1 MSDLPPNE
9 SESGRNWAEVFAHAA
24 WGIRIGSADGR
35 TVEAVNPAFAR
46 MHGYSVDEMRHMPV
60 EALYPPELRGLLP
73 GYWERARHEGHHD
86 FESWHIRKDGSRFP
100 VLVQFTAI
108 KDAAGQVVGQAV
120 NLLDIS
126 DRHRAEVA
134 RAASDERYRVIADA
148 ASDAIITID
157 AESTIL
163 VVNRAVERIFGHRPD
178 ELTGRPLTMLMPE
191 YLRHVHEAAL
201 GRYLATGTRHINWT
215 AVELPGLHRD
225 GHEVPVEVSFGES
238 KGLGGHT
245 FTAILRDISDRKAA
259 EAALR
264 RSEQHLLQAQ
274 KMEAVGRLAGGIAH
288 DFNNLLTVVTGV
300 VHYLLDRHPDK
311 TPDHADLI
319 AIQDATDRAAAL
331 TTQLLAF
338 SRQQV
343 LQPVE
348 IDINHVVRRTEA
360 MLRRL
365 LGARITIALSL
376 DQEIGVVKADR
387 TQLEQVLL
395 NLALN
400 ARDAMPEGG
409 TLRFETSNVTVNGD
423 YASTHLGL
431 EPGPYV
437 MLAVTDTGHGMDAIT
452 KAQIFEP
459 FFTTK
464 DEGKGTG
471 LGLATV
477 YGIVKQ
483 SGGSIYVYSEP
494 GHGTTFKVYLP
505 CVLGLC
511 AAPEEDE
518 DVARGVARRGEVVLL
533 AEDRSDV
540 RRFTARVLREC
551 GYDVLEAE
559 SGDAALALAGAR
571 AGPIHAL
578 LTDAV
583 MPGMSGRVLAE
594 RLRATR
600 PHTRVIFMSGY
611 TDDAVLERNMVE
623 SGVAFI
629 QKPFTPAG
637 LAAAVRSALDVGRA
651 GSDKSAAG

>member
-1 MSDLPPNE
+1 
-9 SESGRNWAEVFAHAA
+9 
-24 WGIRIGSADGR
+24 
-35 TVEAVNPAFAR
+35 
-46 MHGYSVDEMRHMPV
+46 
-60 EALYPPELRGLLP
+60 
-73 GYWERARHEGHHD
+73 
-86 FESWHIRKDGSRFP
+86 
-100 VLVQFTAI
+100 
-108 KDAAGQVVGQAV
+108 
-120 NLLDIS
+120 
-126 DRHRAEVA
+126 
-134 RAASDERYRVIADA
+134 
-148 ASDAIITID
+148 
-157 AESTIL
+157 
-163 VVNRAVERIFGHRPD
+163 
-178 ELTGRPLTMLMPE
+178 
-191 YLRHVHEAAL
+191 HEAAL
-201 GRYLATGTRHINWT
+201 GRYLVTGTRHVNWT

-264 RSEQHLLQAQ
+264 RTEQQLLQAQ

-300 VHYLLDRHPDK
+300 VHYLLDRHPDR
-311 TPDHADLI
+311 TPDHADLLTI
-319 AIQDATDRAAAL
+319 KDASERATAL

-376 DQEIGVVKADR
+376 DQGIGVVKADR
-387 TQLEQVLL
+387 TQLQQVLL

-437 MLAVTDTGHGMDAIT
+437 MLAVTDTGHGMDALT

-464 DEGKGTG
+464 EEGKGTG

-483 SGGSIYVYSEP
+483 SGGSIYVYSEQ

-511 AAPEEDE
+511 AAPEEGE
-518 DVARGVARRGEVVLL
+518 DDGAGGVARRGEVVLL
-533 AEDRSDV
+533 AEDRDDV

-551 GYDVLEAE
+551 GYEVIEAE

-594 RLRATR
+594 RLRAVR

-611 TDDAVLERNMVE
+611 TDDAVLERNMVD

-637 LAAAVRSALDVGRA
+637 LAAAVRSALDEGRA
-651 GSDKSAAG
+651 GMDSSAAG